1 MNYYATGKPNINV
14 DVAERVVI
22 GMIIGIGKGC
32 EQSGCAL
39 IGGGGEMPSM
49 YQGDDYSLAGFRVD
63 VMEKPEITVET
74 TERTAHP
81 CHGPHYRR

>member
-39 IGGGGEMPSM
+39 IGGGGKCQVCIRVMIIAWRASVSM
-49 YQGDDYSLAGFRVD
+49 
-63 VMEKPEITVET
+63 
-74 TERTAHP
+74 
-81 CHGPHYRR
+81 